1 MNGGHHH
8 TVPIVML
15 VVVLAVVALAFA
27 VSWRRG
33 ASAESVGWQRPGG
46 AARGTLAAAGAL
58 PVTAF
63 VALTCG
69 LLAPQAAVAD
79 DLPSC
84 LRRVAEQAPRDVLLA
99 VRPGDEELLAR
110 LVYAEARSTGFA
122 DDPRVARGI
131 AWGAMNRVRLAEVS
145 ASARRRYGS
154 GVAGVIFQ
162 PQQFNPAVSRRSPFA
177 ADFLCPQDAAAW
189 RLAVA
194 AAGMA
199 VRGHDY
205 PLLDTPWERRHGLS
219 LVVNFY
225 YPQSAQARGPLA
237 PWEGSAGLS
246 FIGEPESVDLPPAAR
261 VRFYRLERPPADLDP
276 AARRPSPPAAGG
288 R

>member
-1 MNGGHHH
+1 MRAGQG
-8 TVPIVML
+8 TGRAIGDSRRPLMG
-15 VVVLAVVALAFA
+15 LAALA
-27 VSWRRG
+27 
-33 ASAESVGWQRPGG
+33 
-46 AARGTLAAAGAL
+46 
-58 PVTAF
+58 
-63 VALTCG
+63 CG
-69 LLAPQAAVAD
+69 LLAGHAAFAD

-84 LRRVAEQAPRDVLLA
+84 LRRVAEQAPQEVLLA

-131 AWGAMNRVRLAEVS
+131 AWGVMNRVRLGEVS

-177 ADFLCPQDAAAW
+177 AGFLCPQDAAAW
-189 RLAVA
+189 RLAFA

-199 VRGHDY
+199 LRGHDN

-225 YPQSAQARGPLA
+225 YPHSPQARGPLA

-246 FIGEPESVDLPPAAR
+246 FIGEPASVDLPPAAR

-276 AARRPSPPAAGG
+276 AACRPQSNRSPNQSLAMRQLTGS
-288 R
+288 

>member
-1 MNGGHHH
+1 MDHH
-8 TVPIVML
+8 TAQIVML
-15 VVVLAVVALAFA
+15 VAVLAVLAVVSLAFA
-27 VSWRRG
+27 VSGRRG
-33 ASAESVGWQRPGG
+33 ASAESAGWQGPGG
-46 AARGTLAAAGAL
+46 AGRETLAAAGAL
-58 PVTAF
+58 PVAAF
-63 VALTCG
+63 AALACG
-69 LLAPQAAVAD
+69 LLAAHAAVAD

-99 VRPGDEELLAR
+99 VQPSDAELLAR

-199 VRGHDY
+199 LRGHGN
-205 PLLDTPWERRHGLS
+205 PLLDTAWERRHGLS

-225 YPQSAQARGPLA
+225 YPHSPQARGPLA
-237 PWEGSAGLS
+237 PWEDSAGLR
-246 FIGEPESVDLPPAAR
+246 FIGEPESADLPPAAR
-261 VRFYRLERPPADLDP
+261 VRFYRLDRPPADLDP
-276 AARRPSPPAAGG
+276 AARGPSPPADGG

>member
-1 MNGGHHH
+1 MVDHA
-8 TVPIVML
+8 VPIIML
-15 VVVLAVVALAFA
+15 IVVLAVVALAFA
-27 VSWRRG
+27 VSCRRG
-33 ASAESVGWQRPGG
+33 AGTEHAGWQGPGSSTR
-46 AARGTLAAAGAL
+46 ATLAAAGAL
-58 PVTAF
+58 PVAAF
-63 VALTCG
+63 AALACG
-69 LLAPQAAVAD
+69 LLAARAAVAG
-79 DLPSC
+79 DLPAC
-84 LRRVAEQAPRDVLLA
+84 LRRAAEQAPRDVLVA
-99 VRPGDEELLAR
+99 VRPSDEELLAR

-122 DDPRVARGI
+122 DDPRVARAI

-154 GVAGVIFQ
+154 GVAGVVFQ

-189 RLAVA
+189 RVAVE

-199 VRGHDY
+199 LRGHDN
-205 PLLDTPWERRHGLS
+205 PLLDTAWERHHGLS

-225 YPQSAQARGPLA
+225 YPRSAQARGPLA
-237 PWEGSAGLS
+237 PWEGSPGLR
-246 FIGEPESVDLPPAAR
+246 FIGEPESADLPVAAR

-276 AARRPSPPAAGG
+276 AARRSSPPAAGG